1 MFLDVEENGVVL
13 FWEKKLEK
21 ILIEYKFSLFIYCVE
36 YKKVFFTKND
46 FFFEGKFF
54 FLVKKYIQ
62 QLLYLLMKRAWCKE
76 IFLICFSKMR
86 KQRNFY
92 LLKVEKNLFALF
104 IGIEEKTEKEKKQ
117 RECFFLEKRRT
128 EGKEE
133 RERGKSF
140 FFCSA

>member
-1 MFLDVEENGVVL
+1 
-13 FWEKKLEK
+13 
-21 ILIEYKFSLFIYCVE
+21 
-36 YKKVFFTKND
+36 
-46 FFFEGKFF
+46 
-54 FLVKKYIQ
+54 
-62 QLLYLLMKRAWCKE
+62 
-76 IFLICFSKMR
+76 MR

-133 RERGKSF
+133 RERGEKVFSF
-140 FFCSA
+140 VLRRREKKRDDLVWF